1 MIVEIFSI
9 PIEFEGKLAQL
20 VLANDVTTTVR
31 YLEKVEA
38 QNKILKDIAWTQS
51 HIVRAPLARLM
62 GIVQLIKDG
71 ILDLDELNQ
80 YLGLLDSSAL
90 ELDQVI
96 REISEKANKLEN

>member
-1 MIVEIFSI
+1 M
-9 PIEFEGKLAQL
+9 
-20 VLANDVTTTVR
+20 TTTVR
-31 YLEKVEA
+31 YLEKVET